1 MNALSAIK
9 PFVAAALL
17 STGLLGGCGNFP
29 FSLPQEKTAVLPAHK
44 GVITFESSDWDGA
57 ARRVQYTDNDQ
68 RVDFA
73 LFRGRGAAGSEA
85 QAEFVYME
93 RPPMAKV
100 SFEFPFTV
108 RDKVET
114 WNFSK
119 DQTVKWQQ
127 GKFLRT
133 GLGELFYRPYRL
145 VAKNR
150 QCFGLSGEW
159 DAAVDDPNLN
169 DTRILFGYYCAPPG
183 VLIGEQKLAALI
195 TGIGL
200 RTISR
205 RAVIYAPLFYEPMLS
220 ETFYRDID
228 DHAGSA
234 EDNVRALQLAQG
246 QGVSP
251 PAGIAEFPFRYGKIY
266 TVLEGADLY

>member
-1 MNALSAIK
+1 MNAFTAIK
-9 PFVAAALL
+9 LYASVALL
-17 STGLLGGCGNFP
+17 SAGLLGACSNLP
-29 FSLPQEKTAVLPAHK
+29 FSLPGEKTAVLPANK
-44 GVITFESSDWDGA
+44 GVIMFESSDWDGA
-57 ARRVQYTDNDQ
+57 ARRVQYTDNEQ

-73 LFRGRGAAGSEA
+73 LFLGKGGAGSAA

-100 SFEFPFTV
+100 SFEFPYTV

-119 DQTVKWQQ
+119 GQAVEWKE

-133 GLGELFYRPYRL
+133 ELGEFFYRPYRL

-159 DAAVDDPNLN
+159 DTAVDDPDLN

-183 VLIGEQKLAALI
+183 VTIGEEKLASLV

-200 RTISR
+200 RTVSR
-205 RAVIYAPLFYEPMLS
+205 RAVVYAPLFYEPMSS
-220 ETFYRDID
+220 ETFYRDIN
-228 DHAGSA
+228 DHAGGTQ
-234 EDNVRALQLAQG
+234 DNVRALQLAQG
-246 QGVSP
+246 HGVSP
-251 PAGIAEFPFRYGKIY
+251 PAGNADFPFRYGKIY
-266 TVLEGADLY
+266 TVLEGPDLN